1 MLKKKR
7 VYHENKT
14 CRAWLEWLALQY
26 PNARNHVIKID
37 NEGLNRANAVSL
49 GLYPGASDYFIA
61 VPTLEWYGMWLE
73 IKPEGWKLAPSKKPH
88 HERQMAFGEAMKKK
102 GYQFA
107 FCVGI
112 DECISATTIYLGSGK
127 SKS

>member
-7 VYHENKT
+7 NMVENKT

-26 PNARNHVIKID
+26 PYAREYVIKID
-37 NEGLNRANAVSL
+37 NEGASNRALAVSL
-49 GLYPGASDYFIA
+49 GLHPKASDYLLA
-61 VPTLEWYGMWLE
+61 WPTLSHYGFWLE
-73 IKPEGWKLAPSKKPH
+73 VKPDGWKPNSTAKREH
-88 HERQMAFGEAMKKK
+88 MEGQIAFGEKMKKK

-112 DECISATTIYLGSGK
+112 DECINATTIYLG
-127 SKS
+127 